1 VSISDLV
8 FLLVHFVH
16 FFVHNLF
23 LFNSILLF
31 VNFPLVPYNLV
42 QILFSLHFTLS
53 SICFILFKKKKK
65 EKERDF
71 LFYFCLCS
79 WPCKFQIID
88 RSNKIS
94 IDPLSIDRP
103 LNSIDRPQ
111 LRRQLLDKISSRK
124 FFTKKNSFWSQLVS
138 ILIYFIYFC
147 CYSCVNC
154 MHLC

>member
-1 VSISDLV
+1 MSISDLV

-31 VNFPLVPYNLV
+31 VNFPLVHYNLV

-53 SICFILFKKKKK
+53 SICFILFKKKK
-65 EKERDF
+65 ERDF

-79 WPCKFQIID
+79 WSCTFQIVD
-88 RSNKIS
+88 RSNNIS

-124 FFTKKNSFWSQLVS
+124 FFTKK
-138 ILIYFIYFC
+138 ILFGP
-147 CYSCVNC
+147 N
-154 MHLC
+154 L

>member
-1 VSISDLV
+1 MSISNLV

-16 FFVHNLF
+16 FLF
-23 LFNSILLF
+23 IICFCLTVFCCLF
-31 VNFPLVPYNLV
+31 NFPLVHYNLV

-65 EKERDF
+65 RDF

-79 WPCKFQIID
+79 WPCKFQIVD

-94 IDPLSIDRP
+94 IDPLSIDRL

-124 FFTKKNSFWSQLVS
+124 FFTKK
-138 ILIYFIYFC
+138 ILFGP
-147 CYSCVNC
+147 N
-154 MHLC
+154 L